1 MSTSRLL
8 LIFVSC
14 LLALPVYSQGEVEAL
29 RFGRIFN
36 SPSARI
42 SGMAGA
48 GSSLGADLSAAYLNP
63 AGLAQLRR
71 GEFIISPGFHLNS
84 LDIDYIGEAST
95 RNNSQLLLNNL
106 GLAFV
111 SPRYIGYGR
120 NRQRATTGL
129 IQTTVALGYQ
139 RQASYGLNTGA
150 VAYNQFSSITDAFA
164 ERANGSF
171 PGNLGQVSFSSLA
184 WETFA
189 IDTIA
194 GTQDQYF
201 GSGIGGELEQRIRIR
216 ESGNRSSV
224 FASVGLNFDNKIF
237 VGATLMGLNVRHS
250 YRWQFEEEDINGL
263 HNFYQNNPNS
273 TFPLEFPM
281 EYLLARDSIETRGD
295 GVTGIIGVVAVP
307 NEKVRIGVSF
317 QLPGIILMNEI
328 YRREMYHELTFVD
341 QFGQDSVGGIAFASP
356 EAEGSYNL
364 TTPYGF
370 TLGGSYIIGKRGFV
384 TADLEVTDF
393 SSTRLRSPYVEDDPF
408 YYGYE
413 AENERISTLYQP
425 AVNLRVGGEY
435 RQDMIR
441 FRAGVAYEGSPLT
454 EEART
459 YEDPAA
465 PGESLIADMAGMS
478 FAAGLGIRGEAAFMD
493 LAFQHRQSRDK
504 LNVYATEAPSG
515 FDPTLLRTQATNQVV
530 LTLGVKW

>member
-1 MSTSRLL
+1 MRQSRSIA
-8 LIFVSC
+8 LIVFCFFVAS
-14 LLALPVYSQGEVEAL
+14 AFSQGEIEAL
-29 RFGRIFN
+29 RFSRTYQ

-71 GEFIISPGFHLNS
+71 GELIISPGFRLNS
-84 LDIDYIGEAST
+84 VEADYIDQRIS
-95 RNNSQLLLNNL
+95 RNNSQLVLSNL

-111 SPRYIGYGR
+111 SPRYVGFGR
-120 NRQRATTGL
+120 NRQKATTGL

-139 RQASYGLNTGA
+139 RQASYKADTRA
-150 VAYNQFSSITDAFA
+150 IAYNSFSSITDAFA
-164 ERANGSF
+164 EQANGLF
-171 PGNLGQVSFSSLA
+171 PENLNDFDFTGLA

-189 IDTIA
+189 LDTLA
-194 GTQDQYF
+194 GTQNQYF

-237 VGATLMGLNVRHS
+237 VAATLMGLNVRHS

-263 HNFYQNNPNS
+263 HNFYQNDPNS
-273 TFPLEFPM
+273 TFPLEFPT

-295 GVTGIIGVVAVP
+295 GVTGILGVVVLP
-307 NEKVRIGVSF
+307 TDQLRIGVSF
-317 QLPGIILMNEI
+317 QLPGIILMNEVF
-328 YRREMYHELTFVD
+328 RREMFHEITFID

-370 TLGGSYIIGKRGFV
+370 TFGGSYILGKKGFV
-384 TADLEVTDF
+384 TADLEVVDF
-393 SSTRLRSPYVEDDPF
+393 SSARLRSPYLEDDPF
-408 YYGYE
+408 FYDYE
-413 AENERISTLYQP
+413 IENDRIATLSQP
-425 AVNLRVGGEY
+425 AVNVRLGGEY
-435 RQDMIR
+435 REDMIR
-441 FRAGVAYEGSPLT
+441 FRGGLAYEGSPLT

-459 YEDPAA
+459 YEDPDN
-465 PGESLIADMAGMS
+465 PGESLIANTAGMS

-493 LAFQHRQSRDK
+493 LAFQHRQARDK
-504 LNVYATEAPSG
+504 VSPYATNEPTG
-515 FDPTLLRTQATNQVV
+515 FDPTLLRTQATNQIM